1 MYRQH
6 YIEAID
12 LAVNCIQDRFQ
23 QPGYEVYRNLEQLL
37 LKASQNLDFSAEFT
51 FVTSFYGDD
60 LQTETLHAQLLT
72 FATEF
77 KRVFSPENNSK
88 PTIFDI
94 KKYFSSLT
102 AAQRSLLSQVSVV
115 LKLVLIMPATNST
128 SERSFSALRRV
139 KTYLRN
145 TMGQER
151 LNNLM
156 VLHVHKEITDKLD
169 LISIAN

>member
-1 MYRQH
+1 M
-6 YIEAID
+6 
-12 LAVNCIQDRFQ
+12 
-23 QPGYEVYRNLEQLL
+23 
-37 LKASQNLDFSAEFT
+37 DFSVEYT

-77 KRVFSPENNSK
+77 KRVFLLRIIQSPLYL
-88 PTIFDI
+88 
-94 KKYFSSLT
+94 KYFSSLT

-169 LISIAN
+169 LISIANEFVGDSDHRLKFFGAFS